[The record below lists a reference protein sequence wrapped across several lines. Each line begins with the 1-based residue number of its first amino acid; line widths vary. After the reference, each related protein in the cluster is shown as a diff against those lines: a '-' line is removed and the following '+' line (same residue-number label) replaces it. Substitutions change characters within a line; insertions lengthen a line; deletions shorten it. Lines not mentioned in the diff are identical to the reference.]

1 MRNLTLLFGL
11 AFLVLASCESNEFIQ
26 VEGNQAPNYKGV
38 SMLKIEN
45 YINRLYIDLMGRE
58 PTDSERLFASKRL
71 KDNNLSI
78 DARDSLVFEIQND
91 TNYRVGDSSYRHAYI
106 QRMYDLMKYR
116 FIEGAA
122 DPEVSQKLG
131 NIKFAK
137 EIARLN
143 GDSVR
148 VKQMEFEAKKYENIL
163 NWKYAYRNNADGYP
177 ELCGY
182 LMNNGIYDVINM
194 GTFNFINAAF
204 DDVLGRWPNK
214 EEFDA
219 AYAIVEKNEPKVVF
233 NQVAQNKQE
242 FINAL
247 VESDAFFESQIRW
260 WYFQYL
266 RNEIEPAFLYKLLL
280 VYNTSNDIEEV
291 QRKILIRDDYA
302 QF

>member
-1 MRNLTLLFGL
+1 ML
-11 AFLVLASCESNEFIQ
+11 AFLVLTSCESNEFIQ
-26 VEGNQAPNYKGV
+26 VEGNQSPNYKGV

-78 DARDSLVFEIQND
+78 DTRDSLVFEIQND

-280 VYNTSNDIEEV
+280 VYNTSYDIEEV

>member
-1 MRNLTLLFGL
+1 VL

-71 KDNNLSI
+71 KENNLSI
-78 DARDSLVFEIQND
+78 DTRDSLVFEIQND
-91 TNYRVGDSSYRHAYI
+91 TIYRVGDSSYRHAYI

-280 VYNTSNDIEEV
+280 VYNINNDIEEV

>member
-1 MRNLTLLFGL
+1 ML
-11 AFLVLASCESNEFIQ
+11 AFLVITSCESNEFIQ

-71 KDNNLSI
+71 KDNNLRI
-78 DARDSLVFEIQND
+78 DTRDSLVFEIQND
-91 TNYRVGDSSYRHAYI
+91 TNFRIGDSSYRHAYI

-122 DPEVSQKLG
+122 DPEISQKLG

-163 NWKYAYRNNADGYP
+163 NWKYAYRNNADGYQ

-233 NQVAQNKQE
+233 NQVAQNKKE

-266 RNEIEPAFLYKLLL
+266 RNEIEPTFLYKLLL

>member
-1 MRNLTLLFGL
+1 MRNLTLLFVL

-78 DARDSLVFEIQND
+78 DTRDSLVFEIQND

-280 VYNTSNDIEEV
+280 VYNTSSDIEEV